1 MGAGG
6 RLGALSI
13 YGTGRGRNG
22 LTTVA
27 KSYYKAFGPKLGFAY
42 SINPKTVF
50 RGSYGISYLPLLPEI
65 CRRPV
70 RQGTIGRF
78 HCYAHGRKRRQR
90 CDPGV
95 QLEQWLPPDFSAISY
110 SRSHSGQWR
119 EYRFIDRNDNRPSMV
134 QNIGAEM
141 GRELPG
147 GVSLR
152 VGYVGTMTHGVWGSY
167 DMSSIPLSALQ
178 YGSLLTQSINS
189 PAAQTAGIPLPYPG
203 FTGSVAQALR
213 PYPQYL
219 GVTNMDAQ
227 VGTSTY
233 HALQINAQRQFGSLV
248 FLANFTA
255 SKQLCSVPMGG
266 WTGFGFDNAQHPALD
281 V

>member
-1 MGAGG
+1 MASATFPYYQKYAGD
-6 RLGALSI
+6 LSARVPSD
-13 YGTGRGRNG
+13 GFTVTRTAASVDNG
-22 LTTVA
+22 VTPAFNWNNGFPLTFPQFPILDPTLDN
-27 KSYYKAFGPKLGFAY
+27 GG
-42 SINPKTVF
+42 N
-50 RGSYGISYLPLLPEI
+50 
-65 CRRPV
+65 
-70 RQGTIGRF
+70 IG
-78 HCYAHGRKRRQR
+78 
-90 CDPGV
+90 
-95 QLEQWLPPDFSAISY
+95 
-110 SRSHSGQWR
+110 
-119 EYRFIDRNDNRPSMV
+119 FIDRNDNRPSMV